1 MVTAAKICGCR
12 AVGVETVGVQVH
24 KAWKL
29 VESEGVGKLA
39 TIKQMDAFDVD
50 LRSATVV
57 FLYLLPKGE
66 HPMCRIASL
75 TCAFS
80 HCPHARTLSLS
91 HVRAGNRS
99 LSEKL
104 RRELAPGTRVV
115 TYIFRYVCMCVV
127 TLLV

>member
-1 MVTAAKICGCR
+1 MVVTAAKICGCR

-91 HVRAGNRS
+91 LTCVQATARCLKNCAGSWHPARAWS
-99 LSEKL
+99 LISS
-104 RRELAPGTRVV
+104 GM
-115 TYIFRYVCMCVV
+115 YVV